1 MKKLPWIIG
10 AIFLVTLSLVVV
22 TTVILIKKK
31 APPKGEFKDMVNATF
46 VGSDECR
53 KCHERLY
60 SNWKG
65 TLHAKMLQDAKKDP
79 AALLGDFDAPTAP
92 KTFKKEDILYT
103 IGSQWRQRYLTKVGD
118 EYFVLPAQF
127 NVAAGK
133 WEETPEDKK
142 WKDRPWVKEC
152 AGCHATGVD
161 TVKKTFKEAGVGC
174 ESCHGPGSN
183 HTKAVPGFE
192 IFTIINPAKL
202 TTRAAVDT
210 CGSCHSSGT
219 DKSGKYP
226 YPVNYRVTPGA
237 SLGLFFKI
245 ASPEKNP
252 DRFWPSKDS
261 NKHHQQYIDWDRS
274 EHAKTGVACH
284 TCHSVHEKET
294 LFQTKKAGDELC
306 KGCHKPLQ
314 FEAKG
319 SHTIHTFGSCIG
331 CHMPKTVKEGMYAGE
346 ERTHSFKFVGP
357 DESFKHG
364 GVKNQPNS
372 CSGCHY
378 HKDTPLAELM
388 GAWSAVKQL
397 GTPPSVTTRKEVR

>member
-10 AIFLVTLSLVVV
+10 IVFLLTLSIVVV
-22 TTVILIKKK
+22 TTIILFKKK
-31 APPKGEFKDMVNATF
+31 EAPKGEFKDMVNATF
-46 VGSDECR
+46 VGSEECR

-65 TLHAKMLQDAKKDP
+65 TLHAKMLQDVKKDP
-79 AALLGDFDAPTAP
+79 AALLGDFDAPTVP

-133 WEETPEDKK
+133 WEETPEDKR
-142 WKDRPWVKEC
+142 WKERPWFKEC

-161 TVKKTFKEAGVGC
+161 PAKKTFKEAGIGC

-183 HTKAVPGFE
+183 HAKAVLGYE

-202 TTRAAVDT
+202 TPKAAADI
-210 CGSCHSSGT
+210 CGSCHSTGT
-219 DKSGKYP
+219 DKSGKYA
-226 YPVNYRVTPGA
+226 YPVNYRITPGA
-237 SLGLFFKI
+237 NLRLFFKTV
-245 ASPEKNP
+245 SPEKNP
-252 DRFWPSKDS
+252 DKFWPSKDS
-261 NKHHQQYIDWDRS
+261 KVHHQQLIDWERS
-274 EHAKTGVACH
+274 EHAKAGVACF

-294 LFQTKKAGDELC
+294 LFQTKQAGDELC
-306 KGCHKPLQ
+306 KTCHKPLQ
-314 FEAKG
+314 LEAKA
-319 SHTIHTFGSCIG
+319 SHTIHTFGSCIA
-331 CHMPKTVKEGMYAGE
+331 CHMPPSIKEGMYAGE
-346 ERTHSFKFVGP
+346 ERSHSFKFVGP
-357 DESFKHG
+357 DESFKYG
-364 GVKNQPNS
+364 GVKEQPNS

-388 GAWSAVKQL
+388 GAWSSVKQA
-397 GTPPSVTTRKEVR
+397 GTPKPVTARKEAK